1 MSIKWKGKL
10 NSDALEKIN
19 VTSYKKLNPQSID
32 YILVIII
39 LSFPVYCSLNLLMCP
54 YQGSFQNLIIGDV
67 IGFIV
72 LMPILLFH
80 EYLHAITFS
89 NSEDVTIW
97 YRGFTFITYCTE
109 ERTPTKMIYT
119 LLLPN
124 LVITLPFML
133 ISIYLYFFISPSL
146 ILKICGVVNTIIIL
160 GSISDL
166 LRTIYIFRNKN
177 EIHMI
182 RVNDENLYY
191 I

>member
-10 NSDALEKIN
+10 NSGALEKIN
-19 VTSYKKLNPQSID
+19 ITTYTKLNPQSID

-39 LSFPVYCSLNLLMCP
+39 LSVPIYCSLKLLMGP
-54 YQGSFQNLIIGDV
+54 YQGSLQSLLIGDV
-67 IGFIV
+67 IGFII
-72 LMPILLFH
+72 LIPILLFH

-97 YRGFTFITYCTE
+97 YRGFTLITYCTE
-109 ERTPTKMIYT
+109 ERTPNKMIYT

-146 ILKICGVVNTIIIL
+146 ILKMCGVINTIVIL
-160 GSISDL
+160 GSLSDL
-166 LRTIYIFRNKN
+166 LRIIFIFRNRK
-177 EIHMI
+177 EIHLI
-182 RVNDENLYY
+182 RINDENLYY
-191 I
+191 K